1 MTTAMAPAERGRQR
15 AGTRPTQ
22 ATMLLALLRERGT
35 QGVTPLL
42 ALERIG
48 SLRLAAVV
56 YVLKASGYDVVT
68 TMVPVGQGKH
78 VACYTLNERRSYQQL
93 GLPL

>member
-1 MTTAMAPAERGRQR
+1 MSHRN
-15 AGTRPTQ
+15 Q
-22 ATMLLALLRERGT
+22 ATMLLELLRERGT

-42 ALERIG
+42 ALDRIG

-56 YVLKASGYDVVT
+56 FDLKKAGYNIDS
-68 TMVPVGQGKH
+68 TMVTVGLGKR
-78 VACYTLNERRSYQQL
+78 VARYTLVEARSYQQL

>member
-1 MTTAMAPAERGRQR
+1 MIAQPKAA
-15 AGTRPTQ
+15 PTQ
-22 ATMLLALLRERGT
+22 ADQLLELLRERGT

-42 ALERIG
+42 ALERIR

-56 YVLKASGYDVVT
+56 FRLRADGWPIRTD
-68 TMVPVGQGKH
+68 MVPVGDGKH
-78 VACYTLNERRSYQQL
+78 VASYVLEEKRNYEQL

>member
-1 MTTAMAPAERGRQR
+1 MIAQPKAA
-15 AGTRPTQ
+15 PTQ
-22 ATMLLALLRERGT
+22 ADQLLELLRERGT

-42 ALERIG
+42 ALERIR

-56 YVLKASGYDVVT
+56 FRLRAEGYPIRTD
-68 TMVPVGQGKH
+68 MVPVGEGKH
-78 VACYTLNERRSYQQL
+78 VANYVLEERRNYEQL